1 MTPLQ
6 QINAMKKQID
16 TAQAVIAKITIPFNV
31 INLLLEELKME
42 ANAAGINLATVIPWP
57 DMTWFAA
64 GMLDTAMPIRIE
76 QVSQNGIYYKL
87 IELQT
92 L

>member
-16 TAQAVIAKITIPFNV
+16 TAQAVIAKITIPFNE

-42 ANAAGINLATVIPWP
+42 ASAAGIRVTTYFSWNIYEISRIGGEAFP
-57 DMTWFAA
+57 DPDEW
-64 GMLDTAMPIRIE
+64 
-76 QVSQNGIYYKL
+76 VSSSANC
-87 IELQT
+87 
-92 L
+92 